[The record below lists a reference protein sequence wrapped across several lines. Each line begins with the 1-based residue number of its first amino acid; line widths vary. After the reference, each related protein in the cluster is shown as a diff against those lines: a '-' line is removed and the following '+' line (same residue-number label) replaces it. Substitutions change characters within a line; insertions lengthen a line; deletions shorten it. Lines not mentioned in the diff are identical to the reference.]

1 MPWNY
6 RTPGIPDELF
16 ERAQDIPI
24 TKEEVRALVMSK
36 LRLKEDFSV
45 IDVGCGSGSITV
57 ELCLQMPSGK
67 VYAIDI
73 DEKATELTRQ
83 NLKKFGVE
91 AEIILAKA
99 QDILPSLP
107 KVDAVIVG
115 GTWGDTKGVI
125 EASIA
130 RLKGGGRI
138 LIDTILIETI
148 FAAIT
153 TINES
158 NLIDV
163 DITQVTIA
171 KGRKVTTGTMMTA
184 RNPIIIISAT
194 KPS

>member
-148 FAAIT
+148 FAAIA

-184 RNPIIIISAT
+184 RNPIIMISAT
-194 KPS
+194 KPG